1 MLKMFVNG
9 FLRSENHGLG
19 SVWDQVCMGSSWL
32 FATVFGLSLVF
43 HFFYLCL
50 KIVIKVGTFLFK
62 NLRANS
68 WGTLGLLVTPLA
80 SCFYRVE
87 FKRLDPAGK
96 QHKDVSMG
104 FCFKFGQFR
113 EGMSPKS

>member
-68 WGTLGLLVTPLA
+68 WGTLGLV
-80 SCFYRVE
+80 
-87 FKRLDPAGK
+87 
-96 QHKDVSMG
+96 KDYCILIISISLPSTATGNIYLSLMG
-104 FCFKFGQFR
+104 PGR
-113 EGMSPKS
+113 SRHV